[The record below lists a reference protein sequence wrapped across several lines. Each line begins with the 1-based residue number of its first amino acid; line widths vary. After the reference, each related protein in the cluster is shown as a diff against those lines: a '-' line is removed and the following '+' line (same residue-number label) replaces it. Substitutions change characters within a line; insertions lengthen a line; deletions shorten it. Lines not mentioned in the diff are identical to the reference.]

1 MIKAALIAIL
11 GDNLGSHCIECSRPE
26 DLNDTV
32 TLDLYP
38 AITVETSSPLTP
50 PSVST
55 STPVYCCSSWVSAFQ
70 IPWDRFPIRLS
81 DAITRGERAHPE
93 DRRSMVRIVVEAM
106 QVHCRNPKRSAC
118 EEIAKIIANTYP
130 QTFADFTDKGEKL
143 GSGHYSL
150 LRSIKCRVEHVNR
163 DNVAHRLRQQKR
175 IRIEGDC
182 ISDSPETS
190 HKEVRCLSDRYGCI
204 NWQPVQ
210 LPEGETQGSLEDKK
224 NTLLSIFHSEG
235 PEAVDRSVV
244 NSLMGLTYISQRQL
258 INSCPSLLIAE
269 IQEQWPFLFTLYG
282 MSSHFKQLT
291 GIDIGEWLNQ
301 ALITKGRRI
310 LNYFSSQKLKW
321 NVEIRNYILQIE
333 GEGDLS
339 NNKVAIAAVVLM

>member
-1 MIKAALIAIL
+1 
-11 GDNLGSHCIECSRPE
+11 
-26 DLNDTV
+26 
-32 TLDLYP
+32 
-38 AITVETSSPLTP
+38 
-50 PSVST
+50 
-55 STPVYCCSSWVSAFQ
+55 
-70 IPWDRFPIRLS
+70 
-81 DAITRGERAHPE
+81 
-93 DRRSMVRIVVEAM
+93 
-106 QVHCRNPKRSAC
+106 
-118 EEIAKIIANTYP
+118 
-130 QTFADFTDKGEKL
+130 TFADFTDKGEKL

-163 DNVAHRLRQQKR
+163 DNVAHRLRQPKR

-182 ISDSPETS
+182 ISDSPEPS
-190 HKEVRCLSDRYGCI
+190 HKEVRCLSD
-204 NWQPVQ
+204 
-210 LPEGETQGSLEDKK
+210 
-224 NTLLSIFHSEG
+224 
-235 PEAVDRSVV
+235 
-244 NSLMGLTYISQRQL
+244 RQL

-291 GIDIGEWLNQ
+291 GIDIGERLNQ

-339 NNKVAIAAVVLM
+339 NNKVAIAAVVLMMKHYNEKEDSLFLLADETSTKMSIEAERNLPITPRLIILGRSLMTATSWMVSAEGRIIFELDKENAFADALSVFFASFYVLNLEYQEAACTTLERIQR